1 MEPTF
6 TCRVTLK
13 SGTVALYALSWD
25 YGLSLATFLH
35 DVEFERNKKTA
46 FYDTKVMEI
55 LDKEGNSITKVV
67 LSL

>member
-13 SGTVALYALSWD
+13 SGTVALYGLSWD
-25 YGLSLATFLH
+25 YGFSLATFLH
-35 DVEFERNKKTA
+35 DVEFERNKNTA
-46 FYDTKVMEI
+46 LYDTKEMEL
-55 LDKEGNSITKVV
+55 LDEKGNVISKVV